1 MSHFCLFFDAVN
13 KISETNLM
21 SDISLVPRP
30 LPDSISQPWR
40 KIGRRSGINTASQTG
55 NGELGFVMMM
65 LTALSSLIAT
75 YGLHRYQVT
84 NERCVDISGRRS
96 RVHLLKGSEKQ
107 QTEGK
112 HIKTSVCT
120 RATIIKAWSC

>member
-1 MSHFCLFFDAVN
+1 M
-13 KISETNLM
+13 NLM

-30 LPDSISQPWR
+30 LPDLILQPWR
-40 KIGRRSGINTASQTG
+40 KIGRRTGINTMSQTG
-55 NGELGFVMMM
+55 NGGLGFVMMM

-84 NERCVDISGRRS
+84 NKRCVDISGRRL

-112 HIKTSVCT
+112 CVKTSVCT